1 MTGYDGDVGAAR
13 AVLKARDALTVLN
26 WINNEAQETGLVL
39 ITRAPTTD
47 VLNRALREAP
57 SLPGVNECIL
67 RAMRD
72 KAEAALIEAYDV
84 LSAHLQADL
93 DPPAQPPGPSG
104 TDGHHGVAAFAY
116 PPGFSGIDG
125 A

>member
-1 MTGYDGDVGAAR
+1 MTSHADAAMR

-26 WINNEAQETGLVL
+26 WINNEAQKTVLVL
-39 ITRAPTTD
+39 IARAPTTD
-47 VLNRALREAP
+47 VLDRALHEAP

-72 KAEAALIEAYDV
+72 KAEAALIEADKV
-84 LSAHLQADL
+84 LRDYVHVDAS
-93 DPPAQPPGPSG
+93 PAQ
-104 TDGHHGVAAFAY
+104 

>member
-26 WINNEAQETGLVL
+26 WINNEAQKTVLVL
-39 ITRAPTTD
+39 ITRAPMMD
-47 VLNRALREAP
+47 VLDRALREAP

-72 KAEAALIEAYDV
+72 KAEAALIEADKV
-84 LSAHLQADL
+84 LSAYVHVDVS
-93 DPPAQPPGPSG
+93 PAQ
-104 TDGHHGVAAFAY
+104 